1 MVGIVGESGC
11 GKSVLARSIL
21 RLIHDP
27 PGRIVD
33 GEIRFAGN
41 RLLDFSEKEMQQI
54 RGNEISMIFQE
65 PMTSLN
71 PVYTVGAQVAEVFR
85 KHQKISKR
93 EAIERSIEMLDMV
106 GIPSPASR
114 VKEYPFQMSGGMRQ
128 RIVIAMALAC
138 RPKLILADEPTT
150 ALDVTIQAQ
159 ILSLINELEREFGTS
174 MVLITHD
181 LGVIAEVVARV
192 IVMYAGKL
200 VEHALVDDLFDF
212 GTGPFEFVEWKPKE
226 YFKVKKNKNYRVKGL
241 PYLDEII
248 VKIIPDETVR
258 LAALQSGDLDYT
270 DNLGSYQVQKMA
282 ENPPKGV
289 VLNLETFSS
298 TLFLHFNA
306 GKPPFNDVR
315 VRQAVAYGIDKK
327 EIVESVYGEGA
338 MVQNQP
344 LVPASA
350 WKVDVTDVERDV
362 AKAKLLL
369 KEAGHPQGLN
379 VTLSTATDYWQYMVA
394 VQVVQEQLKEVGIN
408 IIIDAS
414 DWPTYVGK
422 CLKGAFVMGLA
433 GWPMD
438 YDPVFTYAPC
448 FTPKGAYSFLT
459 AKAYDNPELTELL
472 QQADAAVIAADR
484 KKIFADAVKI
494 IVNDAPWVYLG
505 VGPAPTAQGSYVKD
519 LQPHIS
525 GLYIAPKS
533 GFQYVWLDK

>member
-1 MVGIVGESGC
+1 MRKIERRKEMKKSAITVLALAVVILITFPSVSPCAPKHGGTFIVGEAADLNNVDPHRGVTKISGKAFSLVC
-11 GKSVLARSIL
+11 ENLVISERDGAPGPGLAESWELSEGGKVWTFHLQQDVKWHNGKDFTADDVKWNFERML
-21 RLIHDP
+21 DP
-27 PGRIVD
+27 KTGSPWRG
-33 GEIRFAGN
+33 RFAVIESMQV
-41 RLLDFSEKEMQQI
+41 LDPHTIK
-54 RGNEISMIFQE
+54 FQ
-65 PMTSLN
+65 LKN
-71 PVYTVGAQVAEVFR
+71 PSVGFPATMYSAGSAQVP
-85 KHQKISKR
+85 
-93 EAIERSIEMLDMV
+93 MV
-106 GIPSPASR
+106 APES
-114 VKEYPFQMSGGMRQ
+114 VN
-128 RIVIAMALAC
+128 
-138 RPKLILADEPTT
+138 ADGT
-150 ALDVTIQAQ
+150 VTHPI
-159 ILSLINELEREFGTS
+159 
-174 MVLITHD
+174 
-181 LGVIAEVVARV
+181 
-192 IVMYAGKL
+192 
-200 VEHALVDDLFDF
+200 

-226 YFKVKKNKNYRVKGL
+226 YFKVKKNKNYRVKDL

-270 DNLGSYQVQKMA
+270 DNLGSYQVEKMA
-282 ENPPKGV
+282 KNPPKGV
-289 VLNLETFSS
+289 VLNLETYSS

-338 MVQNQP
+338 MPQNQP

-350 WKVDVTDVERDV
+350 WKVDVPDVERDV

-369 KEAGHPQGLN
+369 KEAGHPQGLD

-448 FTPKGAYSFLT
+448 FTPQGAYAFLT
-459 AKAYDNPELTELL
+459 AKAYDNPELTESL
-472 QQADAAVIAADR
+472 QLADAAVIAADR
-484 KKIFADAVKI
+484 KKFFADAVKI

-525 GLYIAPKS
+525 GLYVAPKS